1 MEEGQITKKIRKGSI
16 WEREKER
23 EWEWVCISICT
34 GIDEKTTRE
43 VKKLNNSKM
52 FMEEGQITKRL
63 ERILYERER
72 ERERERDWKWVCI
85 SICTGIGEITT
96 CEVKKLNNSK
106 IFMEEGQ
113 ITKKIRKGSIWERE
127 REREREW
134 EWVCISICT
143 GIDEKTTREVKKQNN
158 SKMFMEEGQIT
169 KKIRKGSIWE
179 REREKVEVSMY

>member
-1 MEEGQITKKIRKGSI
+1 MR
-16 WEREKER
+16 ERERER
-23 EWEWVCISICT
+23 ERKWKWVCISICT
-34 GIDEKTTRE
+34 GIDEITTRE

-52 FMEEGQITKRL
+52 FMEEGQITKKIRKGS
-63 ERILYERER
+63 IWERER
-72 ERERERDWKWVCI
+72 EREREWEWVCI
-85 SICTGIGEITT
+85 SICTGIDEITT
-96 CEVKKLNNSK
+96 REVKKQNNSK
-106 IFMEEGQ
+106 MFMEEGQ

-143 GIDEKTTREVKKQNN
+143 GIDEKTTSEVKKLNN

-179 REREKVEVSMY
+179 RERERERESGSEYVLVYVQGSMR